1 MRYIVIALIPIT
13 LFFSGCGF
21 NSDDPAKNAANF
33 EIKIQRFDSAF
44 FAMDTLHMKK
54 SVTKLLEQYPGF
66 GIDFLNK
73 VLMLKS
79 PNDTQNIKAFFR
91 LHLPIFKAAQ
101 EVDAVR
107 IAKPELEAAFKRLH
121 YYFPKYNLTHNIILF
136 IGPLESFGNIITV
149 DALAVGL
156 QMHLGANAKW
166 YLDESIQTIY
176 PIYMSRRYTPEY
188 ITVNSVQNILSDIY
202 IAPANTQTLIQNM
215 VEAGKLQYII
225 NACLPKTPDAI
236 KYGYTK
242 DQFANLKGQEG
253 NIWDYIVHEKLT
265 YSTSIT
271 DIDNFMQEGES
282 SAIFSE
288 VIPSN
293 VGKYI
298 GYKIVDAWMKQKA
311 QKGISLET
319 MLSTP
324 ADKIFTTSSYAP

>member
-1 MRYIVIALIPIT
+1 MRYIVIVLIPFLLFIT
-13 LFFSGCGF
+13 GCGS

-44 FAMDTLHMKK
+44 FAMDTLQIKK
-54 SVTKLLEQYPGF
+54 SITKLLEQYPGF
-66 GIDFLNK
+66 GIDYLNK
-73 VLMLKS
+73 VLMIKS
-79 PNDTQNIKAFFR
+79 TNDTQYIKAFYR
-91 LHLPIFKAAQ
+91 LHLPIYQAAQ
-101 EVDAVR
+101 QVNAVK
-107 IAKPELEAAFKRLH
+107 IAKPELESSFKRVH

-136 IGPLESFGNIITV
+136 VGPLESFGNIVTV
-149 DALAVGL
+149 DALAIGL

-166 YLDESIQTIY
+166 YYDESIQTIY
-176 PIYMSRRYTPEY
+176 PTYLSRRYTPEY
-188 ITVNSVQNILSDIY
+188 IAVNSVQNILNDIY
-202 IAPANTQTLIQNM
+202 ISPANTQNLIQHM

-225 NACLPKTPDAI
+225 NACFPNSTDSI

-242 DQFANLKGQEG
+242 DQYVNLNGQEA

-288 VIPSN
+288 AIPSN

-298 GYKIVDAWMKQKA
+298 GYRIVASWMKQKA
-311 QKGISLET
+311 QKGISMEA
-319 MLSTP
+319 MLATP